1 MRVPHVPQCSVA
13 LEHGK
18 LLIYK
23 EKSVFLSILFHV
35 PYIYITTRGAVSLLT
50 VLTSWPCL
58 VRSDFGEV
66 VKTTGTRNML
76 TTKRLTS

>member
-23 EKSVFLSILFHV
+23 EKSVFLYSLFHCSI
-35 PYIYITTRGAVSLLT
+35 IYIRIRWAANKLT
-50 VLTSWPCL
+50 VLISQSFPIG
-58 VRSDFGEV
+58 SDFGEV
-66 VKTTGTRNML
+66 VKITEQRNML
-76 TTKRLTS
+76 TTKRLTL